1 MSWKKIIGQQQ
12 QIRVLK
18 KALETGRFAHA
29 YLFTGPDGSGKE
41 SVAFEIAS
49 ILNCRNTPASYKTGS
64 CESCPDCLQIQSFMH
79 PNLEY
84 IFPVESALL
93 DPGYTTKKEN
103 KRFTEAKERYDV
115 LLEQKKQNPYF
126 APAMERS
133 MGILTEQII
142 TLQHK
147 SIFMPNKGNQKI
159 FIISQAERL
168 HPSAANKLLKLLE
181 EPPPHVIFILVSSRP
196 DALLPTIRSRC
207 QAIRFS
213 RVTTHE
219 LRLWLKEN
227 RPEIVDPELSFIVSF
242 SRGNL
247 RLAWELINN
256 RDSDSDSD
264 GDPSETATI
273 MLRNQALDYLR
284 KVLSPNRF
292 HEAISSCEQNA
303 KNLTR
308 SNLSLFLVA
317 LLLFFQDANHRKIN
331 KNFQELNNPDIIDA
345 IDRFIKNFPNPDF
358 FQIST
363 IIEEAI
369 RAIERNANPLLVMSS
384 FTTDIKTLLHKEL

>member
-1 MSWKKIIGQQQ
+1 MSWKNIIGQQQ
-12 QIRVLK
+12 QICVLQ

-49 ILNCRNTPASYKTGS
+49 ILNCRNAPTSYKTGS

-79 PNLEY
+79 PNVEY

-93 DPGYTTKKEN
+93 DPGDTTKKEN

-147 SIFMPNKGNQKI
+147 AIFMPNNGNQKI

-196 DALLPTIRSRC
+196 EALLPTIRSRC

-256 RDSDSDSD
+256 RDSDC
-264 GDPSETATI
+264 DPSETATI

-308 SNLSLFLVA
+308 SNLTLFLAA

-331 KNFQELNNPDIIDA
+331 KNFQELNNPDITDA

-363 IIEEAI
+363 ITEEAI

-384 FTTDIKTLLHKEL
+384 FTADIKTLLHKEL